1 MFLLSKNITRYTS
14 PSEFTLTLYPSCFSC
29 RSSIYAVI
37 SSISFFVFAISNSAS
52 AICNASFSFAATC
65 MSLAFPALF
74 NNPFSPN
81 NKFSVTPAKISR
93 TIIVTINATN
103 VIPVSLKYVFIL
115 FFVIYVSPF
124 LVNSFVFVCSKDSH
138 RIFSFC
144 ITLS

>member
-1 MFLLSKNITRYTS
+1 MFLLSKNVTRYTS

-81 NKFSVTPAKISR
+81 NKFSVTPAKISK
-93 TIIVTINATN
+93 TMTVTTNATR
-103 VIPVSLKYVFIL
+103 VIPLFLKLFLLVFFIL
-115 FFVIYVSPF
+115 FPSTFIIISLICLQSSIHNF
-124 LVNSFVFVCSKDSH
+124 L
-138 RIFSFC
+138 
-144 ITLS
+144 L